1 MKLTLSSGGVP
12 AGSYLAK
19 FLGVEATEPNQFGP
33 GIRWNFEIAA
43 GPHTGTKIG
52 RPTGTKPTLKNKCGQ
67 FLIGVSGKSVMG
79 EEIDLSA
86 FVGTVYLIV
95 VVQRPEGGTS
105 LDSVS
110 IPPVG

>member
-19 FLGVEATEPNQFGP
+19 FVGVEASEPNQYGE
-33 GIRWNFEIAA
+33 GLRWRFEVAN
-43 GPHTGTKIG
+43 GPHAGTKIT
-52 RPTGTKPTLKNKCGQ
+52 RTTGVTPTLKNKCGQ
-67 FLIGVSGKSVMG
+67 FLIGVTGKSALG

-86 FVGTVYLIV
+86 YAGRTYLIV
-95 VVQRPEGGTS
+95 VVQRPEGGSS

-110 IPPVG
+110 IPPIG